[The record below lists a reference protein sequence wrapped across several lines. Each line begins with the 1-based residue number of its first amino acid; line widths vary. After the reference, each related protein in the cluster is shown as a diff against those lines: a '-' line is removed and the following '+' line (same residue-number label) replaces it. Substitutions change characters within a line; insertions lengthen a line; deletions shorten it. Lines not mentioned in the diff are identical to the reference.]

1 MEFGRRSRH
10 PISTIYETSPLST
23 HDGVDDPPQPMDVN
37 RVVEEAVR
45 VLRPMWKDEPEAR
58 GVAVDVTTALGEV
71 PLIQGSV
78 TGLHEIFTNLILN
91 AVTAMS
97 GGGTIAICTN
107 ALGDVVEVTVADTGE
122 GMREE
127 VRSRVFEPFFT
138 TKADVGS
145 GLGLF
150 TVHGTV
156 SRWGGTIE
164 VESLV
169 GKGTTFTLGLP
180 VWTESEQDPVEEDD
194 TVGSGRRGKILIVDD
209 DDKVGRFLRRLLGT
223 RHDVEVVPDGP
234 AALRTFAPG
243 LYDAALIDL
252 GLPGMP
258 GDQLAREVK
267 QMDPTLATAL
277 ITGWHLSDE
286 DPRRRPFDF
295 RIQKPLNDVSE
306 VERTV
311 DQAVSL
317 HDDRVKGNDEA

>member
-1 MEFGRRSRH
+1 M
-10 PISTIYETSPLST
+10 
-23 HDGVDDPPQPMDVN
+23 
-37 RVVEEAVR
+37 
-45 VLRPMWKDEPEAR
+45 
-58 GVAVDVTTALGEV
+58 
-71 PLIQGSV
+71 
-78 TGLHEIFTNLILN
+78 
-91 AVTAMS
+91 
-97 GGGTIAICTN
+97 
-107 ALGDVVEVTVADTGE
+107 EVTVADTGE